1 MKVKLKNGSV
11 IDVADI
17 TAGQLV
23 ADGAEFVADDPA
35 KAPAKK
41 APVEEADAK

>member
-23 ADGAEFVADDPA
+23 TEGAEFVVDEPEKD
-35 KAPAKK
+35 PAKK
-41 APVEEADAK
+41 APAKEADAK

>member
-23 ADGAEFVADDPA
+23 ADGAEFFVDEPE

-41 APVEEADAK
+41 DPAKEADAK